1 MEESTL
7 YPWLY
12 TNWHHPDESQTL
24 LLHLLSNG
32 LDTTIPEKVTIYKM
46 EYVLA
51 LAQNELQSYRFQKN
65 VQQEAKRGQKFILL
79 VENKNLIDEI
89 ADKRFHK
96 WLEHTFTLFENMNLI
111 QE

>member
-1 MEESTL
+1 MEERAL

-12 TNWHHPDESQTL
+12 TNLHQPDESQTL
-24 LLHLLSNG
+24 LLHLLSSG

-51 LAQNELQSYRFQKN
+51 LVQNELQSYRFQKN
-65 VQQEAKRGQKFILL
+65 VQQEAKQGQKFILL
-79 VENKNLIDEI
+79 VENKKLVDEI

-96 WLEHTFTLFENMNLI
+96 WLKRTFTLFENKNLI